1 MLPLVRIK
9 IPAGWQAEIG
19 EGGAPMMSAAEC
31 SKRAAECLNAAQSS
45 SSQDE
50 QRAWRRLSEAW
61 TAWSQTL
68 GPLTD
73 PDRIYVPF
81 PRIER
86 HAPADS
92 RFGAPTRAAIR

>member
-1 MLPLVRIK
+1 
-9 IPAGWQAEIG
+9 
-19 EGGAPMMSAAEC
+19 MMSAAEC
-31 SKRAAECLNAAQSS
+31 TKRAAECLNAAQGS
-45 SSQDE
+45 SSQDV

-73 PDRIYVPF
+73 RERIYVPF

-86 HAPADS
+86 HTPADL
-92 RFGAPTRAAIR
+92 RVGQPTRAAIR

>member
-1 MLPLVRIK
+1 
-9 IPAGWQAEIG
+9 
-19 EGGAPMMSAAEC
+19 MMSAAEC
-31 SKRAAECLNAAQSS
+31 SKRAAECLSAAQGS

-61 TAWSQTL
+61 TVWSQTL

-73 PDRIYVPF
+73 PERIYVPF

-86 HAPADS
+86 PAPTDS
-92 RFGAPTRAAIR
+92 RVGSSIRAAIR